1 MKPPA
6 SIASLLGVL
15 ALLACTRGAASPG
28 SLRTATPIKH
38 LVVIFGENISFDHYF
53 ATYPVATN
61 PPGEPR
67 FTAAPGTPHVN
78 GLSGAL
84 LSDNPNFTNRANGK
98 VASNPFRLDRTQ
110 AATADQAHGYT
121 LEQLAYDGGAADRF
135 PRYTGRGGPG
145 GTGGFSTAALVMGYY
160 DGNTVTALWNYAQRF
175 AMSDN
180 AYGDQYGPSTP
191 GAINLISGQ
200 TNGVVVVKSIDSS
213 AYVSDGH
220 GGATL
225 IGDIAPAGD
234 VCADSVYKYSTN
246 QVQFT
251 GGNIGD
257 LLDAAGVSWGWF
269 EGGFDLT
276 VTNPNGTGGCK
287 RSTFSSVTRL
297 PASDYNANHEPFQYY
312 ASTANP
318 RHVRPSSASAIGTSS
333 DGANHQY
340 DIRDFF
346 AAVKAG
352 AFPAVSF
359 LKAPG
364 VQDGHAGYSDPLD
377 EQTFVVQVVNFLEQ
391 RPEWANTAVII
402 LYDDSDG
409 WYDHQV
415 APVGNGSF
423 NARADRLNGPG
434 ACGIKGTTPELGGV
448 AGKGPVDGR
457 CGPGTRQPFLVISPW
472 AKVNYVDH
480 ARITQVSVTRFI
492 EDNWLEGRR
501 LGGGS
506 FDATT
511 GSIDGMFDF
520 KHGGKTPVLFLDD
533 TLGTV
538 VAAPSGRLPG

>member
-1 MKPPA
+1 MKPA
-6 SIASLLGVL
+6 ACIGLLLGAL
-15 ALLACTRGAASPG
+15 ALSTCTRGAASPG
-28 SLRTATPIKH
+28 SLRTATPIEH

-67 FTAAPGTPHVN
+67 FSAAPGTPHVN
-78 GLSGAL
+78 GLTGAL
-84 LSDNPNFTNRANGK
+84 LTDNPNLTNRANGK
-98 VASNPFRLDRTQ
+98 VASNPFRLDRIQ
-110 AATADQAHGYT
+110 AATADQAHDYT
-121 LEQLAYDGGAADRF
+121 LEQLAYDGGAADLF
-135 PRYTGRGGPG
+135 PHYTGRSGPGGPG
-145 GTGGFSTAALVMGYY
+145 GIYTAALVMGYY
-160 DGNTVTALWNYAQRF
+160 DGNTVTALWNYAQHF
-175 AMSDN
+175 AMSDD
-180 AYGDQYGPSTP
+180 AYSDQYGPSTP

-200 TNGVVVVKSIDSS
+200 TNGVVVVMSVESS
-213 AYVSDGH
+213 GYVCVGQ

-234 VCADSVYKYSTN
+234 VCSDSIPNYAKE
-246 QVQFT
+246 QVRFT
-251 GGNIGD
+251 GRNIGD

-269 EGGFDLT
+269 EGGFDLM
-276 VTNPNGTGGCK
+276 VTNPNGTGGCE

-297 PASDYNANHEPFQYY
+297 PARDYIAHHEPFQYY

-318 RHVRPSSASAIGTSS
+318 RHVRPSSASAIGTPG

-340 DIRDFF
+340 DMRDFF
-346 AAVKAG
+346 AAVRAG

-359 LKAPG
+359 LKAAG
-364 VQDGHAGYSDPLD
+364 YQDAHAGYSDPLD
-377 EQTFVVQVVNFLEQ
+377 EQTFVVQVMNFLEQ
-391 RPEWANTAVII
+391 RPEWSSTAVII

-434 ACGIKGTTPELGGV
+434 ACGIKGTTPVLGGV
-448 AGKGPVDGR
+448 AGNGPVNGR
-457 CGPGTRQPFLVISPW
+457 CGPGSRQPFLVISPW

-480 ARITQVSVTRFI
+480 TRITQVSVTRFI